1 MKNHQKAV
9 IGASLCASFLMACAQ
24 GDAQKA
30 TNVNG
35 TQNSNASNSAAAMPT
50 PSNKFAEADVAKLK
64 WIEGSWKGMDGDK
77 PFYERY
83 KLNGSALVVET
94 LKDESGKEV
103 IESGRF
109 ELRNG
114 EFGKEED
121 GRRSAASEI
130 GDGFVQF
137 VPAPGSKGNMFRFE
151 RKSTD
156 TWDAIL
162 EMPSNPDPEKRR
174 KVYVMERI
182 K

>member
-1 MKNHQKAV
+1 MKDYPKAIILV
-9 IGASLCASFLMACAQ
+9 SLFASFLMACAQ
-24 GDAQKA
+24 GDVQKGVNANGNA
-30 TNVNG
+30 T
-35 TQNSNASNSAAAMPT
+35 SNSADAMPT
-50 PSNKFAEADVAKLK
+50 PSNKFTEADVAKLK
-64 WIEGSWKGMDGDK
+64 WLEGSWKEMDGDK

-83 KLNGSALVVET
+83 KIEGSAMTVET
-94 LKDESGKEV
+94 LKDETGKEV
-103 IESGRF
+103 TETGRF
-109 ELRNG
+109 ELKNG
-114 EFGKEED
+114 EFGKDEE

-130 GDGFVQF
+130 GEGFVQF

-151 RKSTD
+151 RKGSD